1 MRLTRLRG
9 LCPDTEDC
17 PTLYWTDRDTAVVQG
32 YLVTDPQALGALAL
46 AAGETAVEVP
56 LVLLAGLT
64 ISTPVLHFT
73 KPGTA
78 LVRGIPVTDPE
89 ALATLSLPV
98 GETAVEIRLDLPL
111 GLTKQEVSA

>member
-17 PTLYWTDRDTAVVQG
+17 PTLYWTDRGTAVVQG
-32 YLVTDPQALGALAL
+32 YLVIDPEALGAPAL

-56 LVLLAGLT
+56 LVLFAGLT
-64 ISTPVLHFT
+64 ISSPILHST
-73 KPGTA
+73 ERGTA
-78 LVRGIPVTDPE
+78 LVRGIAVTDPE
-89 ALATLSLPV
+89 ALVILCLPV
-98 GETAVEIRLDLPL
+98 GETAVEISLDLPL